1 MAKTGWSK
9 STFEVLTAK
18 GDRWLIDMTSSR
30 KSEAMKCAEDLIAKG
45 SFDGVRVTEQREDW
59 VKEKIVFEKVSV
71 TNEKQLKPNLVSKLD
86 MCTTFSDYYTL
97 SSRLTI
103 GRLIRGYL
111 DQHGLMA
118 LELLSNVGHLR
129 ALDRM
134 DRYFPS
140 AMQNIAQVQSKI
152 TGVSKTER
160 LDKLYVVFSTVLN
173 RARRCEDEYEDYA
186 ALLAQHGADRAM
198 SEIKAAHPKNPE
210 IIICGMLAAHLR
222 GGSWD
227 SKLGLVIDIA
237 EQSKGPGTIQLADEL
252 IAEILDGA
260 EVIDDLFRG
269 FSTCADAWKVFV
281 LLTSGRLSKPPKYMS
296 PQIERLNALFVR
308 LDLKASRNV
317 LLKRISGGLA
327 STQKLSQDGR
337 DADRTAF
344 ITLVRDLAEPTGLCG
359 GADMAEA
366 VVMRAKTLL
375 GADGG
380 DLPIETAIRQAL
392 YLMPSQAGRLGL
404 LLDLAASDLGH
415 KHDSLV
421 RQQLLHLLNEL
432 LSIFDLFPADVHK
445 EDHIREIDRLRARLS
460 QSTLSDE
467 FQSTVSQS
475 FDELIEG
482 KTEAPTQPESVEPE
496 IKPEAEAVP
505 VPEVEAK
512 VKVNPEPKP
521 KTLVKGKSD
530 EAFLESG
537 VVLFNEEDAGSEAY
551 LIIQGSVEIFRTH
564 AGKKQP
570 LAVVGAG
577 EIIGEMALID
587 NQPRMASAAALEDTI
602 LVCVSQDNL
611 QQRLSKLAN
620 DDKVMHLL
628 LKTMVRRLRGLA
640 RNTE

>member
-9 STFEVLTAK
+9 STFEVLTAR
-18 GDRWLIDMTSSR
+18 GDRWLIDMTTSR

-45 SFDGVRVTEQREDW
+45 SFEGVRVTEQRDDW
-59 VKEKIVFEKVSV
+59 VKEKIVFEKISA

-86 MCTTFSDYYTL
+86 MCTSFSDYYAL

-111 DQHGLMA
+111 DQNGLMA

-160 LDKLYVVFSTVLN
+160 LDKLYVVFSKVLN
-173 RARRCEDEYEDYA
+173 RARRCEDEYEEYA
-186 ALLAQHGADRAM
+186 ALLAQHGADRAI

-227 SKLGLVIDIA
+227 SKLGLAIDMA

-269 FSTCADAWKVFV
+269 FSTCADAWKIFV

-308 LDLKASRNV
+308 LDLKASRKV

-337 DADRTAF
+337 DADRSAF
-344 ITLVRDLAEPTGLCG
+344 ITLVRDLAEPTGLYG

-366 VVMRAKTLL
+366 VVLRAKTLL

-445 EDHIREIDRLRARLS
+445 EDHVQEIDRLRARLS
-460 QSTLSDE
+460 QSTLPDE
-467 FQSTVSQS
+467 FQSTVSLS
-475 FDELIEG
+475 FDKLIEG
-482 KTEAPTQPESVEPE
+482 KPEAPTQPAPV
-496 IKPEAEAVP
+496 KPEQP
-505 VPEVEAK
+505 EAK
-512 VKVNPEPKP
+512 VVSAPAPEVKPEPKP

-564 AGKKQP
+564 AGKKQS

-602 LVCVSQDNL
+602 LVCVSQDNM